1 MASITLEQVLG
12 SLPSGTGDAALAGYE
27 DGDAVIVDPDE
38 FATQD
43 ELDALVISGGG
54 ISVAS
59 QAEALAGSNNTK
71 AMTPT
76 RVKDVMPG
84 INVWNYGAVG
94 DGSTSDTAAI
104 GSAITAAAALV
115 NSASGADKQI
125 PVNLMPGKNYRAVG
139 LSVPNHV
146 VLKGNGSKIQGN
158 GAGTIVTLAD
168 TKAELWDTTIWGATA
183 STVSTG
189 VHLTSTGYWK
199 KVLRC
204 SFDSLGGS
212 AILSESI
219 GSWIHDVLAYGCVTN
234 DAALAS
240 PTGVLHLDTTDNWV
254 QNCELN
260 ASNQAGM
267 SASGKAYAVVLEGG
281 THMLNNVVAELS
293 DHGFYVDSTETRL
306 IGCRADLNRGHG
318 FVLSANSGGSLVG
331 CLALRNSNE
340 TTNTYDGYNF
350 ANGSNWQVDGC
361 RAVSL
366 SVDAWKHRWG
376 FNDATS
382 GLTNNNRFGPTN
394 RSSNHT
400 TGAISV
406 SSSSGSHVMAT
417 NGPVVAVAAAATT
430 FSVQPHGWP
439 STNFALSS
447 VAPVNM
453 TNFTNGVDGQRITI
467 RGDGQTTFVHD
478 GVNIFTNTFG
488 NVLSANFKMYDF
500 VRIGSAWFQML

>member
-1 MASITLEQVLG
+1 VLVDTDTFASQ
-12 SLPSGTGDAALAGYE
+12 S
-27 DGDAVIVDPDE
+27 
-38 FATQD
+38 

-71 AMTPT
+71 AITPL

-104 GSAITAAAALV
+104 GSAITAAAAIV
-115 NSASGADKQI
+115 NSASGADTQI

-139 LSVPNHV
+139 LSIPNHV
-146 VLKGNGSKIQGN
+146 ILKGNGSKIQGN
-158 GAGTIVTLAD
+158 AAGTIVTLAD
-168 TKAELWDTTIWGATA
+168 TKAELWDATIWGATPT
-183 STVSTG
+183 TVSTG
-189 VHLTSTGYWK
+189 VHLNSTGYWK

-212 AILSESI
+212 AIFGESI
-219 GSWIHDVLAYGCVTN
+219 GAWIHDVLAYGCVTN
-234 DAALAS
+234 DAALVA
-240 PTGVLHLDTTDNWV
+240 PTGVLHLDTTDCWV

-260 ASNQAGM
+260 ASKQGGM
-267 SASGKAYAVVLEGG
+267 SASEFAYAVVLEGG
-281 THMLNNVVAELS
+281 THMLNNVVAEIS

-318 FVLSANSGGSLVG
+318 FVLSANSGGSLTG
-331 CLALRNSNE
+331 CLSLRNSNE

-376 FNDATS
+376 FNDAAS
-382 GLTNNNRFGPTN
+382 GLTNNSRYGPTN

-406 SSSSGSHVMAT
+406 SSSSGSHVIAT

-430 FSVQPHGWP
+430 FDTAPHGWP

-447 VAPVNM
+447 VAPVSM